1 MNHPMK
7 IVGALGVALASL
19 AATNAAA
26 VAAGPPTRDVSV
38 DSWDYE
44 EDLCGL
50 TVRVRGE
57 NSERL
62 LINGHGPDGIAYFGL
77 RVRGSNSFTNVAN
90 GKTYS
95 GRWVINDKDLKVTD
109 NGDGTLTILALAT
122 GNSQWFDASGK
133 LLFADPGQTRYELLI
148 DHGGTPADPEDD
160 TFLEDLGV
168 VKGST
173 GRNDLEGHD
182 FCDDLHLVVD

>member
-1 MNHPMK
+1 MESGM
-7 IVGALGVALASL
+7 
-19 AATNAAA
+19 AANSDHT
-26 VAAGPPTRDVSV
+26 VTMIDSDSSRAG
-38 DSWDYE
+38 
-44 EDLCGL
+44 
-50 TVRVRGE
+50 
-57 NSERL
+57 
-62 LINGHGPDGIAYFGL
+62 GHL
-77 RVRGSNSFTNVAN
+77 V
-90 GKTYS
+90 S
-95 GRWVINDKDLKVTD
+95 GRDWL
-109 NGDGTLTILALAT
+109 GSTLTILALAT